1 MDKTH
6 IARSVWSFLDEERDF
21 VLATIAVVAVVLGV
35 LLASFQGRSV
45 APFVYARF

>member
-1 MDKTH
+1 LDKTQ
-6 IARSVWSFLDEERDF
+6 IAHSVRAFLEEEKDF

-35 LLASFQGRSV
+35 LLVSFQGRSF